1 MSAFEAAGAGVSAAG
16 VSGAGVSAAGV
27 SAAGVSGAG
36 AGVSGA
42 GAGVSSITFTSGSL
56 ATTVGSVSPLISA
69 NACSTLIP
77 SALALA
83 SADLIN
89 KCSGISTIIVSYN
102 GPEIPPSLRT
112 LQK

>member
-1 MSAFEAAGAGVSAAG
+1 MAAGAGVSAAG
-16 VSGAGVSAAGV
+16 AGVSAAG
-27 SAAGVSGAG
+27 AGVSA
-36 AGVSGA
+36 A

-56 ATTVGSVSPLISA
+56 ATTVGSVSPFISA

-89 KCSGISTIIVSYN
+89 KCSGISTIFVSYN